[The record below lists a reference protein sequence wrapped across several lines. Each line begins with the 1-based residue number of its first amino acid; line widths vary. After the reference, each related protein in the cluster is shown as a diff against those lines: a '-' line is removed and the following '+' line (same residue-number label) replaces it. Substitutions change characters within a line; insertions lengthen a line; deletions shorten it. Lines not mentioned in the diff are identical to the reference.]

1 MAEQLNTEVKKKQT
15 WLSIFTI
22 EFLVVL
28 LLLLALVIFI
38 LAAREI
44 FILKNFIFDEDVFNA
59 LRPYITPSRTR
70 FMNFITFFG
79 KHDALIPLNILLIG
93 YFIYKKKRW
102 FAIRITALALSSL
115 LLKFILKFYFQRAR
129 PDIPVIEKVD
139 GYSFP
144 SGHALIGV
152 VFYGLVIF
160 VIWREVKQKWA
171 KIILTIFFVLFI
183 LLISFSRIYLRV
195 HYASDVIAGI
205 AVGFIWLVLSL
216 NIIQRIEKKYIAR
229 RALKAEGLQK

>member
-1 MAEQLNTEVKKKQT
+1 MGTTEIKKRQT

-28 LLLLALVIFI
+28 LMLLALIVFIF
-38 LAAREI
+38 AAREI
-44 FILKNFIFDEDVFNA
+44 FVLKNFVFDEDVFDA
-59 LRPYITPSRTR
+59 LRPYITPGRTQ
-70 FMNFITFFG
+70 FMNFITFLG
-79 KHDALIPLNILLIG
+79 KHDALIPLNIRLIG
-93 YFIYKKKRW
+93 YFLYKKKRW
-102 FAIRITALALSSL
+102 FAIRIAALALSSL

-160 VIWREVKQKWA
+160 VIWHEVKQKWL
-171 KIILTIFFVLFI
+171 KIILTIFFVLLI

-195 HYASDVIAGI
+195 HYASDVIAGM

-216 NIIQRIEKKYIAR
+216 NIIHRIEKKYIAR
-229 RALKAEGLQK
+229 RALKAEGLEK

>member
-1 MAEQLNTEVKKKQT
+1 MDTEVKKKQT

-22 EFLVVL
+22 EFLIVL

-44 FILKNFIFDEDVFNA
+44 FVLKNFVFDEDVFAA
-59 LRPYITPSRTR
+59 LRPYITPARTR
-70 FMNFITFFG
+70 FMNSITFFG

-160 VIWREVKQKWA
+160 VIWHEVKQKWL

-205 AVGFIWLVLSL
+205 SVGFIWLVLSL
-216 NIIQRIEKKYIAR
+216 NIIQRIEKRYITR
-229 RALKAEGLQK
+229 RTLKAEGLEK

>member
-1 MAEQLNTEVKKKQT
+1 MATEVKKRQT

-22 EFLVVL
+22 EFLLVL
-28 LLLLALVIFI
+28 LLLLSLMVFIF
-38 LAAREI
+38 AAREI
-44 FILKNFIFDEDVFNA
+44 FILKNFIFDDDVFNA
-59 LRPYITPSRTR
+59 LKPYITPARTR

-93 YFIYKKKRW
+93 YFIFKKKRW
-102 FAIRITALALSSL
+102 FAIRIAALALSSL
-115 LLKFILKFYFQRAR
+115 LLKFILKLYFQRAR
-129 PDIPVIEKVD
+129 PDIPVIGKVG

-160 VIWREVKQKWA
+160 VIWHEVKQKWL
-171 KIILTIFFVLFI
+171 KILLTAFFVLFI
-183 LLISFSRIYLRV
+183 LLISFSRVYLRV

-216 NIIQRIEKKYIAR
+216 NIIHRIEEKYIAR
-229 RALKAEGLQK
+229 RALKAEGLE

>member
-1 MAEQLNTEVKKKQT
+1 MDAEVKKRQT

-38 LAAREI
+38 LAAREV
-44 FILKNFIFDEDVFNA
+44 FILKNFVFDDDVFAA
-59 LRPYITPSRTR
+59 LRPYITPARTR

-93 YFIYKKKRW
+93 YFLYRKKRW

-160 VIWREVKQKWA
+160 VIWHEVKQKWL
-171 KIILTIFFVLFI
+171 KIVLTIFFVLFI

-229 RALKAEGLQK
+229 RTLKAEGLEK